1 MSAQPYAKTCRHL
14 IARTKRERVSFSRW
28 LWHETT
34 IHNLHKYSSYPAVSN
49 KKPVAQDLQAQSEVD
64 KRAANERIEELDAL
78 VTFLHADVERHK
90 DTLARQLHDNLSG
103 SVIAAMMDVTW
114 IQQHESP
121 LTPST
126 ETRLARIKEGLRD
139 AIDLARRL
147 VEELRPTLLDSIG
160 LFAAL
165 SWQFR
170 RGCERAGLQ
179 YTETYPEMA
188 PDIGAAKLIG
198 LFRVVQEAFN
208 IVLQH
213 ESLTAVHL
221 AVSAT
226 SDIFSLELSDDG
238 WPQPSGSGRIASPAI
253 SSLLH
258 RARNVGAEIAI
269 TTPETGRSALKVSV
283 PLVA

>member
-1 MSAQPYAKTCRHL
+1 MKPQFVIFTNIP
-14 IARTKRERVSFSRW
+14 
-28 LWHETT
+28 
-34 IHNLHKYSSYPAVSN
+34 SYPAVSN
-49 KKPVAQDLQAQSEVD
+49 EKPAAQDSQAPSEVD
-64 KRAANERIEELDAL
+64 KRAANQRIEELDAL

-121 LTPST
+121 LAPST
-126 ETRLARIKEGLRD
+126 ETRLARIKDGLRD

-170 RGCERAGLQ
+170 RGCERAGLT
-179 YTETYPEMA
+179 YTETYPEVA
-188 PDIGAAKLIG
+188 PDIGTTKLIG

-213 ESLTAVHL
+213 ESVTAIHL
-221 AVSAT
+221 AVST
-226 SDIFSLELSDDG
+226 TNDTFSLELSDDG
-238 WPQPSGSGRIASPAI
+238 RSQASGSGRIVSPAI

-269 TTPETGRSALKVSV
+269 APPEIGRSVLKVSV

>member
-1 MSAQPYAKTCRHL
+1 V
-14 IARTKRERVSFSRW
+14 ARYCMKPQFVIFTN
-28 LWHETT
+28 
-34 IHNLHKYSSYPAVSN
+34 ISSCPAVSN
-49 KKPVAQDLQAQSEVD
+49 EKPAAQDSQAPSEVD
-64 KRAANERIEELDAL
+64 KRAANQRIEELDAL

-126 ETRLARIKEGLRD
+126 ETRLARIKDGLRD

-170 RGCERAGLQ
+170 RGCERAGLT
-179 YTETYPEMA
+179 YTETYPEVA
-188 PDIGAAKLIG
+188 PDIGTTKLIG

-213 ESLTAVHL
+213 ESVTTIHL
-221 AVSAT
+221 AVST
-226 SDIFSLELSDDG
+226 TNDTFSLELSDDG
-238 WPQPSGSGRIASPAI
+238 RSQAAGSGRMVSPAI

-269 TTPETGRSALKVSV
+269 APPEIGRSVLKVSV

>member
-1 MSAQPYAKTCRHL
+1 
-14 IARTKRERVSFSRW
+14 VSD
-28 LWHETT
+28 
-34 IHNLHKYSSYPAVSN
+34 
-49 KKPVAQDLQAQSEVD
+49 KKPAAHDLQAQSEVD

-121 LTPST
+121 LSPST
-126 ETRLARIKEGLRD
+126 ETRLARIKDGLRD

-170 RGCERAGLQ
+170 RGCERAGLT

-188 PDIGAAKLIG
+188 PDIGTTKLIG

-213 ESLTAVHL
+213 ESVTSIHL
-221 AVSAT
+221 AVSTT

-238 WPQPSGSGRIASPAI
+238 WAQASASGRITSPAI

-269 TTPETGRSALKVSV
+269 TAPETGPSALKVSV
-283 PLVA
+283 PLVAQ